1 MYIFHIG
8 ETIVCEL
15 YITPIN
21 RFFLCDRSKEN
32 AGTADKKSSKI
43 DHRLKKKKAK
53 TNKKP
58 PKISKKID
66 RNSENNSSIPI
77 VAFLR

>member
-8 ETIVCEL
+8 ETIFCEL
-15 YITPIN
+15 YIKPIN

-43 DHRLKKKKAK
+43 DHRLKKKQKQ
-53 TNKKP
+53 TREKP
-58 PKISKKID
+58 PKISKKFIA
-66 RNSENNSSIPI
+66 I
-77 VAFLR
+77 VKTIAAYQ